1 MSSYNLILC
10 FAKTGIS
17 KRCDFGVVLTQ
28 KKCIYKNREVC
39 VKSLRQILGILRI
52 LTKKNYCAVIASH
65 RRSNPYACRLLRH
78 FIPRNDNLT
87 EDLNLVYNKPL
98 SASLLKRGRRDYGWI
113 ARPFPSG
120 GYPERMNKLSYCIFW
135 VNLKMK

>member
-1 MSSYNLILC
+1 MC
-10 FAKTGIS
+10 
-17 KRCDFGVVLTQ
+17 
-28 KKCIYKNREVC
+28 KKPASNI
-39 VKSLRQILGILRI
+39 GILRI
-52 LTKKNYCAVIASH
+52 LAKKNYCAVIASH

-98 SASLLKRGRRDYGWI
+98 SVFLLKRGRRDYKWI

-120 GYPERMNKLSYCIFW
+120 GYPERMNKPSYCILL
-135 VNLKMK
+135 VNAHMIIRHIHHIRHRIHHRRWIQAYHLIQNRAARKNP

>member
-1 MSSYNLILC
+1 MPYNTKLLL
-10 FAKTGIS
+10 
-17 KRCDFGVVLTQ
+17 LTT
-28 KKCIYKNREVC
+28 KKHLKNRKVC
-39 VKSLRQILGILRI
+39 VMSDKTASNIGILRI
-52 LTKKNYCAVIASH
+52 LTKKNYCAVIASR
-65 RRSNPYACRLLRH
+65 RRSNPSVCRLLRH

-120 GYPERMNKLSYCIFW
+120 GYPERMNKLSYYIFL
-135 VNLKMK
+135 VKNFVLNLCKI

>member
-1 MSSYNLILC
+1 MGRASNLRYSSNMS
-10 FAKTGIS
+10 
-17 KRCDFGVVLTQ
+17 
-28 KKCIYKNREVC
+28 
-39 VKSLRQILGILRI
+39 
-52 LTKKNYCAVIASH
+52 KKNYCAVIASH

-113 ARPFPSG
+113 VRPFPLCG
-120 GYPERMNKLSYCIFW
+120 CPERTNELPYFILRFMPRYFVRLINQTATSLTL
-135 VNLKMK
+135 LKTQSLIKQKMSVKDAGKVLFMP